1 MANRATAP
9 TERTNT
15 DEVDYIDGARNG
27 DAFFDDDADN
37 ISMEDALAR
46 LESGDADD
54 AEEDDQFEDE
64 DLGEEDDVD
73 EDDGEEEEPDDEEE
87 PEEEED
93 DEPEQPAQPDAVL
106 AAVRT
111 AFPDLTFETPDDV
124 VGELQRERQA
134 NDTILQV
141 MQAYPQLTGVIGA
154 LSRGGDVDLADV
166 LREHL
171 GDMLTIPDED
181 EDPAGY
187 REHIRTQGRRE
198 AEQKA
203 RQQRQAAVAQ
213 EVERFQQTAVAS
225 IEKLATDRKLDTKAA
240 AEARQ
245 QIADFI
251 DNPTDQFA
259 EVIYRGLHFDRLAK
273 EVADKA
279 KVDGRNEAITDVK
292 SKSRQ
297 KKGDGIARFA
307 DKSSA
312 KAERRPSGQKQAQ
325 ELAQQMRRS
334 RDPLTEMLG

>member
-27 DAFFDDDADN
+27 DAFFDDDADDL
-37 ISMEDALAR
+37 SMEDALAQ

-54 AEEDDQFEDE
+54 GEEEDQFEDE
-64 DLGEEDDVD
+64 DLGEEDDDPD
-73 EDDGEEEEPDDEEE
+73 EEDEREEEEPDE
-87 PEEEED
+87 PER
-93 DEPEQPAQPDAVL
+93 PAQPDAVL

-273 EVADKA
+273 EVAEKA